1 LPSYTL
7 AAAHEAGWIWDI
19 GLRDKRGVGCVYSS
33 AHMSE
38 DRARAVL
45 ADHRGVGEA
54 AQDARLISF
63 EPGYRA
69 RQWVG
74 NCVAVGM
81 SGGFVEPLES
91 TGIVVIEAAAAMI
104 AEMFPFHGSVDA
116 SADRFN
122 MLMTARYDNLVNF
135 LKLHYCLSRRD
146 ETYWRENVDPASIPP
161 SLQAMLDR
169 WRHRPPGRFDFLID
183 VETFSF
189 FNYQYILYGM
199 EYCTEAAGGPAGQSD
214 AGSMFAR
221 IRNFSDQ
228 AIRELPSHRDLID
241 AINIGT

>member
-1 LPSYTL
+1 
-7 AAAHEAGWIWDI
+7 
-19 GLRDKRGVGCVYSS
+19 
-33 AHMSE
+33 MSE

-45 ADHRGVGEA
+45 ADHRGVGKA

-69 RQWVG
+69 RQWVS

-104 AEMFPFHGSVDA
+104 AEMFPFHGPVDA

-146 ETYWRENVDPASIPP
+146 ETYWRENVDPASIPLP
-161 SLQAMLDR
+161 CKPCSIAGAIALRAVSTSSSMSKPFLSSTTNTSSTGWSIAPKLSVARQGRAM
-169 WRHRPPGRFDFLID
+169 
-183 VETFSF
+183 
-189 FNYQYILYGM
+189 
-199 EYCTEAAGGPAGQSD
+199 PARCLPVS
-214 AGSMFAR
+214 AIS
-221 IRNFSDQ
+221 
-228 AIRELPSHRDLID
+228 AIRRSANCPP
-241 AINIGT
+241 IGI